1 MVSYKRLLHI
11 LVDRDLKL
19 TNVIRDSGVSASVVT
34 KINNNEYIRLD
45 TLEKIC
51 IYLNIRVQDAVE
63 FVDE

>member
-11 LVDRDLKL
+11 LIDRDLKL
-19 TNVIRDSGVSASVVT
+19 TNVVRDSGVSASVVT

-63 FVDE
+63 FVDD